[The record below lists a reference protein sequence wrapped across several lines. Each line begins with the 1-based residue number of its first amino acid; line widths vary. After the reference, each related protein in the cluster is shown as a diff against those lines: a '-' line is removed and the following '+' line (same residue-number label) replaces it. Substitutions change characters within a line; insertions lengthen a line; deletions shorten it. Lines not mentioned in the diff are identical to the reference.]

1 MSIFF
6 KSACYANT
14 VSNFTVVA
22 VASSKFVGTGT
33 NHFRH
38 IPFTIQL

>member
-14 VSNFTVVA
+14 VSNFTV
-22 VASSKFVGTGT
+22 ASMAPSKFVGTGT

-38 IPFTIQL
+38 ISFTIQL